1 MKQVIQNFKT
11 GELYVDDVP
20 LPALSEGMVLVE
32 NNFSLISAG
41 TERGTVKVAQANL
54 LNKARQRPDLVAQ
67 VMQNIKKE
75 GLMATISKV
84 KTKLDSLKAMGYST
98 SGVVLSSMD
107 TKGMFRPGDRV
118 ACAGVD
124 AVPSH

>member
-20 LPALSEGMVLVE
+20 LPSLSEGMVLIE
-32 NNFSLISAG
+32 NRFSLISAG

-67 VMQNIKKE
+67 VIQNIKKE
-75 GLMATISKV
+75 GLKATISKV
-84 KTKLDSLKAMGYST
+84 RAKLD
-98 SGVVLSSMD
+98 
-107 TKGMFRPGDRV
+107 
-118 ACAGVD
+118 
-124 AVPSH
+124 